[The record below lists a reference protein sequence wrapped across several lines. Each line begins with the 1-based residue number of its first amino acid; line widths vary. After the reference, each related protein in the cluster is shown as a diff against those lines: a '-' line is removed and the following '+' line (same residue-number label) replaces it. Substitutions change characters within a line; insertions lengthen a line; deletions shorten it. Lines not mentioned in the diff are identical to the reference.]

1 MGRFRDAGAAR
12 GRPRKRDRFQVLA
25 DVLIYW
31 PDWLIQVKQLV
42 GQGLRRNLYL
52 SAFIITFSYSLIFKF
67 CPDKRHQVLRSK
79 ALKRQL
85 NGQSCALLVFKDIY
99 LEFCIQIVYS
109 FHINKQLLDN

>member
-42 GQGLRRNLYL
+42 GQGLRCNLYL
-52 SAFIITFSYSLIFKF
+52 SAFKQTFSYSLIFKF
-67 CPDKRHQVLRSK
+67 CPDIRHQVLRSK

-85 NGQSCALLVFKDIY
+85 DGQSSALWSYFAHKIK
-99 LEFCIQIVYS
+99 S
-109 FHINKQLLDN
+109 NAP